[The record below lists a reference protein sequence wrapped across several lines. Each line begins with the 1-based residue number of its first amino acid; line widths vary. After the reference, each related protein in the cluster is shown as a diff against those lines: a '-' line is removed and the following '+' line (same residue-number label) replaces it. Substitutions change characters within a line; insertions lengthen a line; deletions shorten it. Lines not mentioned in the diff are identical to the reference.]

1 MLSCKKQK
9 VNDITHFSLRPVNLT
24 SGVSIF
30 LFAMLYGLIEH
41 MLLASPIGLGVLVYP
56 MNIHIVYQLY
66 FYHFIMLLLAL
77 IISFNPFFD
86 KLVFRTAKVVKLQG
100 LSWGTGNIL
109 NFIWIEDASYFAL
122 FGEWPK
128 DVMTPLNLSFYG
140 LVWWYPVLFG
150 MAIFLYY
157 LTARSIRKMTPS
169 KTLVV
174 DDDIS

>member
-1 MLSCKKQK
+1 M
-9 VNDITHFSLRPVNLT
+9 
-24 SGVSIF
+24 
-30 LFAMLYGLIEH
+30 
-41 MLLASPIGLGVLVYP
+41 
-56 MNIHIVYQLY
+56 
-66 FYHFIMLLLAL
+66 
-77 IISFNPFFD
+77 
-86 KLVFRTAKVVKLQG
+86 VVKLQG

>member
-1 MLSCKKQK
+1 MTSL
-9 VNDITHFSLRPVNLT
+9 IFSKRFPLRPIYLT
-24 SGVSIF
+24 SAVSIF

-66 FYHFIMLLLAL
+66 FYHVIMLLL
-77 IISFNPFFD
+77 ISFNPFFD
-86 KLVFRTAKVVKLQG
+86 KLVFRTTKAVKLQG
-100 LSWGTGNIL
+100 VLWGTGNIL
-109 NFIWIEDASYFAL
+109 NFIWLEDVSYFAL

-140 LVWWYPVLFG
+140 MVWWYPVLFG
-150 MAIFLYY
+150 IACFLYY
-157 LTARSIRKMTPS
+157 LTARSIRKMTLS

-174 DDDIS
+174 EDDDIS